1 MKIWLITI
9 FEQTPVD
16 KVFST
21 RFVSIANEA
30 VKRGHQVSFFGST
43 FKHNTKTQRF
53 EQTTEIEEDEN
64 YRLIFVKSETYSQN
78 ISLKRLMA
86 HNKFSKELLKV
97 LKKRQEMP
105 DVILMAFPPISLS
118 YKVSKWA
125 NEKNIPLIID
135 IIDPWPDSFKT
146 AVPKSVRSLFDLSIK
161 GLGAKVA
168 NSFKNATHVTAI
180 SKQYLEWAEKLAEK
194 KLETTCFYPASNFE
208 FKQNQINRIP
218 EKSKEGFNE
227 LVVIYAGSLASSYDI
242 TCILKAADMLEKK
255 YGDKIKFK
263 IAGAGP
269 QEKLI
274 NSYISEHSNLE
285 FFGLLAKDDLTKQY
299 FLSHLGLTQHI
310 KGATQSVTYKLFDLL
325 SAGLPILNSLESEMK
340 EIIVDEKVGL
350 HNDPGNARQL
360 VENIEMFY
368 KNPNLIKEF
377 RENGFRL
384 TKEKGDTKIVY
395 KNFVDLL
402 EAKAK

>member
-1 MKIWLITI
+1 MKIWLISI

-16 KVFST
+16 NVFST
-21 RFVSIANEA
+21 RFISIANES
-30 VKRGHQVSFFGST
+30 VNRGHEVSFFGST
-43 FKHNTKTQRF
+43 FKHNTKIQRF
-53 EQTTEIEEDEN
+53 EETTEIEENEN
-64 YRLIFVKSETYSQN
+64 YRLIFVKSDSYSEN
-78 ISLKRLMA
+78 ISLKRLMVY
-86 HNKFSKELLKV
+86 NKFSNELLKV
-97 LKKRQEMP
+97 LKNREEMP
-105 DVILMAFPPISLS
+105 DIILMAFPPISMS

-125 NEKNIPLIID
+125 KEKNIPLIID
-135 IIDPWPDSFKT
+135 IIDPWPDLFKT
-146 AVPKSVRSLFDLSIK
+146 AVPKSLRPIFDLSIK
-161 GLGAKVA
+161 GMRTKVA

-194 KLETTCFYPASNFE
+194 RLETTCFYPASDLE
-208 FKQNQINRIP
+208 FILNQINRTP

-242 TCILKAADMLEKK
+242 PCILGAADILEEK

-274 NSYISEHSNLE
+274 NSYITKHSNLE
-285 FFGLLAKDDLTKQY
+285 FLGRLVKDDLMKQY
-299 FLSHLGLTQHI
+299 SLSHLGMTQHI
-310 KGATQSVTYKLFDLL
+310 KGAPQSVTYKLFDLL
-325 SAGLPILNSLESEMK
+325 SSGLPILNSLESEMK
-340 EIIVDEKVGL
+340 NIIVDEKVGL
-350 HNDPGNARQL
+350 HNDPGNAKQL
-360 VENIEMFY
+360 VENIEVFY
-368 KNPNLIKEF
+368 KNPNLIQEF

-384 TKEKGDTKIVY
+384 TKEKGDTKTVY